1 VDAHVSELVHC
12 ANRRKPPIENHARAD
27 PIDDAA
33 GRRRCASH
41 RECHGVIAGFARLQM
56 HGVIVVVT
64 LYGPIVFVCSEP
76 VVVLGMIV
84 VAVAVKVQ
92 QERLAGGR
100 GQDQSEQDRYCARHN
115 TSVCNQGG
123 IIKRPLFPPPDALS
137 AAYDPRQ
144 PNVPSGQRRGEY
156 PALLFGTQPSRSSH
170 GVFQAICLRAGGI
183 RVIVLGVRARQESA
197 RCRNRERWLAIA
209 PPVLANE
216 ATLLER
222 GVQIRPVRW
231 PWFRR
236 VSPID
241 IHRDGHANWPR
252 L

>member
-84 VAVAVKVQ
+84 VAVEVKVQ

-123 IIKRPLFPPPDALS
+123 IIKRPSVPAAGRTVSRLRSSSAECAFGSASWGVSGTPIWHATIAVVSWRFSGDLS
-137 AAYDPRQ
+137 ARWRHSSDCPRRAGTAGERTL
-144 PNVPSGQRRGEY
+144 PESREVAGNRAAGSGQ
-156 PALLFGTQPSRSSH
+156 
-170 GVFQAICLRAGGI
+170 
-183 RVIVLGVRARQESA
+183 
-197 RCRNRERWLAIA
+197 
-209 PPVLANE
+209 
-216 ATLLER
+216 
-222 GVQIRPVRW
+222 
-231 PWFRR
+231 
-236 VSPID
+236 
-241 IHRDGHANWPR
+241 
-252 L
+252 